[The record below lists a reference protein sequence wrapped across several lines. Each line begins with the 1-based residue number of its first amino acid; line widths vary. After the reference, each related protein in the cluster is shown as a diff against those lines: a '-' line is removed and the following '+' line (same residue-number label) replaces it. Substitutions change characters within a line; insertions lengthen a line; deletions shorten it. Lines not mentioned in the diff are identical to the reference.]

1 MKNIMVLLQSSNEMV
16 KDLLTKLYELSA
28 RYSKPSA
35 DENASG
41 SGSVSVSGTFASG
54 SGSSLTVWDL
64 NDDDDSCLICDGLI
78 CYLISDELN
87 CFI

>member
-16 KDLLTKLYELSA
+16 KDLLTKLYEFSS

-35 DENASG
+35 NGNASG
-41 SGSVSVSGTFASG
+41 SGSVSGTFASG

-64 NDDDDSCLICDGLI
+64 DDDDDSCLICDGLI